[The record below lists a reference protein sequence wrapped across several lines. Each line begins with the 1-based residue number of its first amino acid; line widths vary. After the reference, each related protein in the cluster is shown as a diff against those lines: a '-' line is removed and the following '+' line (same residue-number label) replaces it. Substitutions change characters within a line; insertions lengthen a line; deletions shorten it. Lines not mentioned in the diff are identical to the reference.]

1 MTDDKMYNGYV
12 PEPEEREELAPAPA
26 PAEPAGGGSPNFYPT
41 CRFCGKQQLPLAPY
55 PDKETADEAATMQCD
70 CYDARLY
77 QKEVERQQEREKNIV
92 RLRQRLDDLAE
103 YCNGR
108 GVPLEGD
115 TLDLLMHLGTN
126 VLDGLINAA
135 TVKWTRLRV
144 NISTNNKGA
153 IVIGF
158 NYTDAA
164 KIEV

>member
-1 MTDDKMYNGYV
+1 MGNPLNGYA
-12 PEPEEREELAPAPA
+12 PEEVEIDNDGVVQNNS
-26 PAEPAGGGSPNFYPT
+26 AGAKLFYPT

-55 PDKETADEAATMQCD
+55 PDQLTADEAAVMQCD

-77 QKEVERQQEREKNIV
+77 QQEVERKAEREKNIN

-103 YCNGR
+103 YCEKR

-115 TLDLLMHLGTN
+115 TLNLLMQLGTN
-126 VLDGLINAA
+126 VLDGLIAAA
-135 TVKWTRLRV
+135 TVKWVRLRV
-144 NISTNNKGA
+144 NINTNSKGA

-158 NYTDAA
+158 NYSDGA